1 MDDDKTTPEKHAT
14 SMDAGHRRR
23 LRDRFAKTP
32 SSLEDYETLELL
44 LTYAI
49 PRKDCKP
56 LAKKLL
62 AQFGDMDNAL
72 DAAPEELLNLDGAG
86 KNTAILFALLNE
98 ITARREAARL
108 RSNNKGKISSPED
121 VAAFAQAKLGGRK
134 DEAFLV
140 VYLNSKN
147 KILGFEIEQEG
158 TVNQAVVYPRKII
171 EGALRLGASG
181 LIIVH
186 NHPSGETEPSSH
198 DIHLTGEIA
207 KAAEPMDITLLDHLV
222 VGRKEFFSFKAE
234 GLLR

>member
-1 MDDDKTTPEKHAT
+1 MADNKTPSSQNTAG
-14 SMDAGHRRR
+14 MAAGHRHR
-23 LRDRFAKTP
+23 LRRKFAKAP
-32 SSLEDYETLELL
+32 DSLEDYEILELL

-56 LAKKLL
+56 LAKGLL
-62 AQFGDMDNAL
+62 DRFDDLDNVL
-72 DAAPEELLNLDGAG
+72 DAPPDDLSSMDGIG
-86 KNTAILFALLNE
+86 ENTALLFALVNE

-108 RSNNKGKISSPED
+108 RSKDKGRISSPED
-121 VAAFAQAKLGGRK
+121 VVAFAQAKIGGRK

-140 VYLNSKN
+140 IYLNSKN

-171 EGALRLGASG
+171 ESALRLGASG
-181 LIIVH
+181 LILVH

-207 KAAEPMDITLLDHLV
+207 KAAKPMDITLLDHLV

-234 GLLR
+234 GLVQ